1 MGWRRMEAGGLLGRL
16 LMVAATESSK
26 EGGLD
31 CYGEVR
37 GLVTSCGRTR
47 EDPALVRIVTE

>member
-1 MGWRRMEAGGLLGRL
+1 MEAGGLLGRL
-16 LMVAATESSK
+16 LMVAATEGSK

-31 CYGEVR
+31 CCGEVR

-47 EDPALVRIVTE
+47 EDPALVTIVTE